1 MNSKSDNDNVAG
13 HCIVH
18 TYVHSI
24 TIIIIIIIII
34 GEEMLDTVCT
44 IVAQLNAAITGYL
57 WPMQALCV
65 IILLCLVGR

>member
-1 MNSKSDNDNVAG
+1 MNSKNDNDNVTG

-18 TYVHSI
+18 IYVHSI
-24 TIIIIIIIII
+24 TIIIIIIII
-34 GEEMLDTVCT
+34 GEEMLHTVRN

-65 IILLCLVGR
+65 IILLCLVGQ